1 MTTFLLLFIFL
12 SANTD
17 DPDSNDLYSLRF
29 KQSLK
34 SGIIQNDKVAE
45 TSGIVSSRLNKGLI
59 WAINDSGNEAKI
71 YLLNAKGEII
81 NSWLINGSQ
90 NTDWEDLTIKT
101 DQQTGRSFL
110 IIGDIGDNMAI
121 RNHINILVIEEPE
134 FTNTLDTA
142 INKFKKYKFKYEDG
156 ARDAE
161 TILFDPM
168 TEELFVVSKRED
180 NVRVYGT
187 PKILNETDTMLL
199 DYKCSLPFH
208 NVTSGD
214 ISIDGKEIL
223 LKNYNAIFYWQRK
236 TNETIIDAMLKDH
249 ELLNYTPEPQG
260 ESIAWSLDSKGFY
273 TISEKSWAPEQVLY
287 YFERN

>member
-45 TSGIVSSRLNKGLI
+45 ASGIVSSRLNKGLF
-59 WAINDSGNEAKI
+59 WVINDSGNEAKI